1 MDYEG
6 LKHELKRRDEEIDI
20 LNGQLDELV
29 RLKDIA
35 ERQLEE
41 ALETLK
47 SEREQK
53 NELRR
58 ELSGYLSYDSIGNLP
73 LNLEDPNEEDFDS
86 GYKSNGDV
94 LMSTPRNS
102 DIFHPGPKL
111 ASDLFTELNLTE
123 IQKLKQQLLQVYF
136 DLTCLCKNVTGYAY
150 KWISVLKFLL
160 ISQGTLQIGL

>member
-6 LKHELKRRDEEIDI
+6 IKHELKRRDEEIDI
-20 LNGQLDELV
+20 LNGQLDGLV

-41 ALETLK
+41 ALESLK

-58 ELSGYLSYDSIGNLP
+58 ELSGYLSYDSIGNLHTHF
-73 LNLEDPNEEDFDS
+73 EDQNEEEFDS
-86 GYKSNGDV
+86 GYNSGGLNKSNREI

-111 ASDLFTELNLTE
+111 ASDLFTELSLTE
-123 IQKLKQQLLQVYF
+123 IQKLKQQLLQV
-136 DLTCLCKNVTGYAY
+136 
-150 KWISVLKFLL
+150 FLL
-160 ISQGTLQIGL
+160 LSSRAPCL